1 MLDGLRH
8 HTLVGSDDEK
18 TQVNAA
24 GTDDHAADEI
34 LVTRH
39 IDDADSS
46 DTIQLERREAEV
58 DRDTTSFLFRQ
69 SICIDARESFDER
82 RFAVVDMTGRADYR
96 TAPTGGTS
104 SSSQLRI
111 VVRAPDGSRRPAG
124 ASLLHDGQ
132 TMPPAACEKVASSAS
147 RRGV

>member
-82 RFAVVDMTGRADYR
+82 RFAVVDMTGRADYHAALQR
-96 TAPTGGTS
+96 SCSQTANARNGRSSPTC
-104 SSSQLRI
+104 
-111 VVRAPDGSRRPAG
+111 APMNSRSNRWCDRP
-124 ASLLHDGQ
+124 SFS
-132 TMPPAACEKVASSAS
+132 P
-147 RRGV
+147 R